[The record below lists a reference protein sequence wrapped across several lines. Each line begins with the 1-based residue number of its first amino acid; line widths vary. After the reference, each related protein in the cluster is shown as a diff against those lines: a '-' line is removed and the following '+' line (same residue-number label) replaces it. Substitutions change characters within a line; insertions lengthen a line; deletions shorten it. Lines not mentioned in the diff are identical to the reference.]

1 MQLMGVQGACN
12 VDPPNARNYLMID
25 TQDTGGTQVD
35 EEEAQVPN
43 TTTSSRAVFSHPF
56 VAGSEE
62 ASSLD
67 CSSNDIVSVVS
78 ACVVGCVCKC
88 GCGGGIVGCWC
99 GVCTCICTCMTFN
112 YMIVIACYYFWL
124 LILAI
129 RPVVCTVLYNQHLI
143 TFELK
148 YNYGYNLKRVPPIP
162 YIIQNIRT

>member
-1 MQLMGVQGACN
+1 
-12 VDPPNARNYLMID
+12 MID

-88 GCGGGIVGCWC
+88 GCGGGLLGG
-99 GVCTCICTCMTFN
+99 GVV
-112 YMIVIACYYFWL
+112 YV
-124 LILAI
+124 
-129 RPVVCTVLYNQHLI
+129 
-143 TFELK
+143 
-148 YNYGYNLKRVPPIP
+148 RV
-162 YIIQNIRT
+162 YAHV

>member
-25 TQDTGGTQVD
+25 SQNAGGTQVD

-88 GCGGGIVGCWC
+88 GFGGGGLL
-99 GVCTCICTCMTFN
+99 GVDVV
-112 YMIVIACYYFWL
+112 YLHVYAHVWL
-124 LILAI
+124 LIIWL
-129 RPVVCTVLYNQHLI
+129 
-143 TFELK
+143 
-148 YNYGYNLKRVPPIP
+148 
-162 YIIQNIRT
+162 